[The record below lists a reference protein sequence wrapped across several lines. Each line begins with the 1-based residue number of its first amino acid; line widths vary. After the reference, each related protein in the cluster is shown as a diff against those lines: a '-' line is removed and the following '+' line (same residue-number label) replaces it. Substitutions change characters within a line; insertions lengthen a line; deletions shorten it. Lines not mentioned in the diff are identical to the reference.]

1 MLGENKKT
9 SITKRI
15 DADEGLKSKRK
26 MLTITSLILLALSIS
41 GAKIE
46 EANSF
51 IFNIKFESQ
60 SGIGVLLVFSV
71 LFLMVRYFNYAKPY
85 HNELFR
91 LWSDRMLLHPYFFLR
106 CHHSDDASG
115 LLAQKF
121 PKESRFD
128 DMPHVSDDLEEG
140 NHAWSYKCFPPF
152 VRSFS
157 FSWNDRYDYYD
168 KDVFIGW
175 GNYLKVLGFE
185 AKYQF
190 ESFFTHREN
199 LDILAPYMLA
209 LVAISSYF
217 FKEQFQALVK
227 LLAAI

>member
-85 HNELFR
+85 HVELFR
-91 LWSDRMLLHPYFFLR
+91 LWSDRMLHHPYFFWR
-106 CHHSDDASG
+106 CHESYEAFG
-115 LLAQKF
+115 LIAQKF
-121 PKESRFD
+121 PKNSHFHELSEAGYD
-128 DMPHVSDDLEEG
+128 IEEQ
-140 NHAWSYKCFPPF
+140 NHAWSYECSLFF
-152 VRSFS
+152 VRKFS
-157 FSWNDRYDYYD
+157 FTWNDGHEGYEES
-168 KDVFIGW
+168 VFIGW

-209 LVAISSYF
+209 IVAISSYF

>member
-1 MLGENKKT
+1 MANNKEPSVT
-9 SITKRI
+9 ERI
-15 DADEGLKSKRK
+15 DTDEGLKSKRK
-26 MLTITSLILLALSIS
+26 MLTITSLILLALSVS

-85 HNELFR
+85 HVELFR
-91 LWSDRMLLHPYFFLR
+91 LWSDRMMHHPYFLSR
-106 CHHSDDASG
+106 CHHSYEASG
-115 LLAQKF
+115 LIAEKF
-121 PKESRFD
+121 PNESRFD
-128 DMPHVSDDLEEG
+128 EVPFAGDDLEETG
-140 NHAWSYKCFPPF
+140 HEWSYKCFPPF
-152 VRSFS
+152 VRKLSFT
-157 FSWNDRYDYYD
+157 WRDREDYYD
-168 KDVFIGW
+168 EDVSIGRE
-175 GNYLKVLGFE
+175 NYLKVLGLE

-190 ESFFTHREN
+190 ASFFTHREN

-217 FKEQFQALVK
+217 FKEQFQAFIK
-227 LLAAI
+227 ILAAI